1 MTQIVVLDS
10 GPLGLISHPRAA
22 PDAEHCRQWLQTLL
36 AYDVRVVVPSIVDY
50 EIRRELLRADKTT
63 SIQRLDFTISLLHF
77 DPLTTDAMR
86 LAAQFWA
93 DARKQGRATTSDL
106 RLDADVIL
114 AAQARLFPVGPG
126 DQVIVATTNA
136 RHLSLFVP
144 AQDWTLIQAQ

>member
-10 GPLGLISHPRAA
+10 GPLGLVLHPRAT
-22 PDAEHCRQWLQTLL
+22 PDAEDCREWLLSLL
-36 AYDVRVVVPSIVDY
+36 DRAARVVIPAIVDY
-50 EIRRELLRADKTT
+50 EIRREFLRADKTA
-63 SIQRLDFTISLLHF
+63 SIRRLDRLINTSHF
-77 DPLTTDAMR
+77 EPLTTDALR

-114 AAQARLFPVGPG
+114 AAQARLFPSLPG
-126 DQVIVATTNA
+126 DDVVVATTNA